1 MTDHATRLARAEA
14 LVSDEDELSSDQPA
28 VAGWLQRL
36 CRVAARELPA
46 FGVGVVLLSDEQ
58 DVVTAA
64 ASGAVSSTMERL
76 QLTLGE
82 GPGLTAYRA
91 RRPVLVPDLGGSGGT
106 DWPAFARSAALQGVR
121 AVFAFPL
128 QVGGARVGAMDVYRD
143 SAGEMPTPML
153 SQAALFADLVT
164 DKLVGAEATS
174 SGTARLVDDIGTSYE
189 VYQAQGM
196 VMIQLGL
203 GAGDALARLR
213 GHAFAHGLPL
223 SQVASDVVSR
233 RLILE
238 RDGPDPG
245 REPAAHP

>member
-1 MTDHATRLARAEA
+1 
-14 LVSDEDELSSDQPA
+14 
-28 VAGWLQRL
+28 
-36 CRVAARELPA
+36 
-46 FGVGVVLLSDEQ
+46 
-58 DVVTAA
+58 
-64 ASGAVSSTMERL
+64 MERL

-143 SAGEMPTPML
+143 GAGEMPTPML

>member
-1 MTDHATRLARAEA
+1 M
-14 LVSDEDELSSDQPA
+14 
-28 VAGWLQRL
+28 AGWLQRL

-106 DWPAFARSAALQGVR
+106 DWPAFARSARCR
-121 AVFAFPL
+121 ACGRSSPSRSRWVAPAWAPWTSTAT
-128 QVGGARVGAMDVYRD
+128 ARRD
-143 SAGEMPTPML
+143 AAPML

-164 DKLVGAEATS
+164 DKRAGGEATS

-203 GAGDALARLR
+203 GPATRWR
-213 GHAFAHGLPL
+213 GC
-223 SQVASDVVSR
+223 VATPSPTACR
-233 RLILE
+233 
-238 RDGPDPG
+238 
-245 REPAAHP
+245 